1 MHQDENEDNQ
11 ISRQSRTYIAIFHS
25 QQLWHEESVRDESD
39 PGEGESREE
48 ERLQGVDGV
57 TTKLRERRISKQESD
72 EEGECSLPQSD
83 QDLVVS
89 GTQVN
94 FDRRQIAQQTR
105 EEAEE
110 RFLLEVRAEF
120 FVRVGEDENDDRE
133 NLRHVVYFRFIV
145 VGSSRI
151 GVVLDHEG
159 DEFGESVDRLEDA
172 SGRGSSSSLVLDVTI
187 DTDLGADSEEERRDL
202 FSVENAL
209 LLKLNDEIDKRL
221 FDVVRLLIEANPF
234 GEAEGELLT
243 NCWFVDGSLGDRNWS
258 DFDSSRASFK
268 LLKEFHRAVRDGA
281 DELSGMKEWK
291 GASTHASVALFERV
305 ASLRAS
311 MTLANCSFVATGGI
325 SARQAATS
333 FAAKS
338 TTVERNSRRMNLAS

>member
-1 MHQDENEDNQ
+1 M
-11 ISRQSRTYIAIFHS
+11 
-25 QQLWHEESVRDESD
+25 
-39 PGEGESREE
+39 
-48 ERLQGVDGV
+48 

-72 EEGECSLPQSD
+72 EEGEWSLPQSD

-159 DEFGESVDRLEDA
+159 DEFGESIDRLEDS

-281 DELSGMKEWK
+281 DELSGM
-291 GASTHASVALFERV
+291 
-305 ASLRAS
+305 
-311 MTLANCSFVATGGI
+311 
-325 SARQAATS
+325 
-333 FAAKS
+333 
-338 TTVERNSRRMNLAS
+338 